1 MQKATVTAKIKAA
14 SSQDEE
20 EEGGAEG
27 EAEIKEISLD
37 AAAGCSFF
45 AFFHIAC
52 VVVVVGFIVP
62 TFWLIDWLTVVD
74 WYSNFC
80 GLFTASLACSLPFTF
95 PLSLSAS
102 PAPSFFSFSHTLC
115 VCVCGLCLC
124 VPSHQ
129 CGLLHK
135 PTAGTVEQ
143 NSSSCNAAF
152 YPRAAWL
159 FAPLCAHMMLHLKL
173 FNRQQQQIVIAVV
186 VIVVAQWAQITH
198 FVNQIDVIPYICPT
212 RVSRSLTCCTHKR
225 SHSRRPH
232 NEIAG
237 FCRVCTHLPTLSL
250 FMCVCV
256 CYAFFC
262 PLIRQTEVTLKRK
275 LISFHQNLTGTFPIY
290 LTPLRAIA

>member
-1 MQKATVTAKIKAA
+1 MKKKREDRGRSRNKGNFT
-14 SSQDEE
+14 
-20 EEGGAEG
+20 
-27 EAEIKEISLD
+27 
-37 AAAGCSFF
+37 GCCWRLLLLRLLPHRLRRRRRRRRLHCSN
-45 AFFHIAC
+45 I
-52 VVVVVGFIVP
+52 
-62 TFWLIDWLTVVD
+62 LIDWLID
-74 WYSNFC
+74 CRWLILKLLWAFHCQS
-80 GLFTASLACSLPFTF
+80 GLLTAFHFST
-95 PLSLSAS
+95 LSFHLSC
-102 PAPSFFSFSHTLC
+102 SFFLRLFPHT

-159 FAPLCAHMMLHLKL
+159 FAPLCAHMMLHLKV

-186 VIVVAQWAQITH
+186 IVIVAQWAQITH

-212 RVSRSLTCCTHKR
+212 RVSRSLTCCTHER
-225 SHSRRPH
+225 PHSRRPH

-237 FCRVCTHLPTLSL
+237 FCRVCTHLPTLSRCL
-250 FMCVCV
+250 CVCVCV